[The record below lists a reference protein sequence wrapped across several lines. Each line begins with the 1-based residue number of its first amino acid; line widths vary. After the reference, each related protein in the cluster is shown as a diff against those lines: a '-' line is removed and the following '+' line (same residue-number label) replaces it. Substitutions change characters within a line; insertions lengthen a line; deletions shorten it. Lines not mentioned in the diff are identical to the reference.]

1 MVFVMSMTL
10 FGITWSYL
18 QALYF
23 FPLLI
28 AAIILMTRRYQM
40 VARVIASFKSQRQK
54 LLFSHNLRTR
64 SLIKLILMC
73 MGLTALFLTLLHPQW
88 GKKEENIVQEGR
100 DLFIALDI
108 SRSMLAQDIKP
119 NRLTCAKQKIKRL
132 TELLD
137 CERVGLLLFSGSS
150 FVQCPLTHD
159 YGAFHMFLDT
169 VDAETISSGT
179 TALDQAIN
187 KVVTIFGSMPAKK
200 NKLLVIFTDGEDFSS
215 NLADIKQKAQAIG
228 LHIFTIGV
236 GTAQGAPIPLFDER
250 GKQQGVQHDAKG
262 AIVISR
268 MNEGILKTLSR
279 DTGAQYIKSTPNNTD
294 IERLVEIVHAY
305 EKEKL
310 EDKKFERSE
319 EQYPWFLCMSFICF
333 ILEWIL

>member
-1 MVFVMSMTL
+1 MTL
-10 FGITWSYL
+10 FGITWAYTR
-18 QALYF
+18 AFYF

-28 AAIILMTRRYQM
+28 AALVIMVRRYH
-40 VARVIASFKSQRQK
+40 RVIHIIAAFKSKRQSA
-54 LLFSHNLRTR
+54 LFSHNLRIR
-64 SLIKLILMC
+64 SLIKLILMSV
-73 MGLTALFLTLLHPQW
+73 GLATLFLTLLHPQW
-88 GKKEENIVQEGR
+88 GKKEEKIVQEGR

-119 NRLTCAKQKIKRL
+119 HRLACAKEKIKRL

-137 CERVGLLLFSGSS
+137 CERAGLLLFSGSS
-150 FVQCPLTHD
+150 FVQCPLTQD
-159 YGAFHMFLDT
+159 YSAFHMFLDT

-187 KVVTIFGSMPAKK
+187 KVISIFSSMPAKK

-215 NLADIKQKAQAIG
+215 NLSGIKQKAQEIG

-236 GTAQGAPIPLFDER
+236 GTTQGAPIPLFDEH
-250 GKQQGVQHDAKG
+250 GKHKGVQHDAKG

-268 MNEGILKTLSR
+268 INEGILKTLSR
-279 DTGAQYIKSTPNNTD
+279 DTGAQYIKATADHSD
-294 IERLVEIVHAY
+294 VERLVAAVHAY

-319 EQYPWFLCMSFICF
+319 EQYPWFLLVSFICF
-333 ILEWIL
+333 LIEWIL